1 MSSNEQFA
9 EVFRTRPEKYPYLL
23 EKGFPRILAKIAK
36 IWGTDKANEYF
47 IELLV
52 DKRGTRKGFPP
63 IIAEE
68 IFFLSE
74 LHTLLYRG
82 QSLGTVQVWSDSQR
96 ITQAE
101 TKTREFREALEARSI
116 KFIAPEFFA
125 RISRGDM
132 SAVVLFVNA
141 GMDIDTPNEQ
151 GWTPLMV
158 ALFEGREE
166 VALFLIKKGA
176 NVNFSDRSGYRPVH
190 WAAFKGYT
198 TVIDEIVTRSGD
210 VNAETDYGW
219 TALLQAASLGHVA
232 TVDCLMRHGAKPN
245 SRDKEGAAAIHKAA
259 SNDHGDVARALVR
272 GGAAR
277 DLEGTDRMTALH
289 IAARLGYDDTV
300 EALLELGCSLAAK
313 DTRGAT
319 PLHLAAGNNHIV
331 VLEQLISLK
340 PVIAARDKEGATPLV
355 YAVRTG
361 AIAAARRLVR
371 AGAKIRETID
381 IAMPEMETPT
391 NGSLGRMWVGAAG
404 ALKMFDNAAR
414 SSNKLQRLIDRND
427 VDGVKRLAEK
437 NIDVN
442 ARYADGRTPLEHAAN
457 RNHDQIWWLLV
468 EHGAG
473 RAVDRTS
480 ARTSE

>member
-1 MSSNEQFA
+1 LSTNEQFA
-9 EVFRTRPEKYPYLL
+9 EVFKSRPDKYPLLL
-23 EKGFPRILAKIAK
+23 EKGFPRIFSKIAA

-52 DKRGTRKGFPP
+52 DKRGTRKGFPQK
-63 IIAEE
+63 IAEE

-74 LHTLLYRG
+74 LHTLLYHG
-82 QSLGTVQVWSDSQR
+82 QSLSGGQVWNDSQR

-158 ALFEGREE
+158 ALFEGRED

-190 WAAFKGYT
+190 WAAFKAYT
-198 TVIDEIVTRSGD
+198 TVINEIVARNGD

-232 TVDCLMRHGAKPN
+232 TVEALLRHGARPN
-245 SRDKEGAAAIHKAA
+245 AKDKEGAAAIHKAA
-259 SNDHGDVARALVR
+259 SNDHADLTRALVR

-277 DLEGTDRMTALH
+277 DLEGADRSTALH
-289 IAARLGYDDTV
+289 IAARLGHDDTV
-300 EALLELGCSLAAK
+300 EALLEIGCSQAVK

-319 PLHLAAGNNHIV
+319 PLHLAAAGNHIV
-331 VLEQLISLK
+331 VLEQLITLK
-340 PVIAARDKEGATPLV
+340 PAISPRDKDGATPLV
-355 YAVRTG
+355 YAVRAG
-361 AIAAARRLVR
+361 AIEAARRLNR
-371 AGAKIRETID
+371 AGAPIQETIGND
-381 IAMPEMETPT
+381 VPETATPAA
-391 NGSLGRMWVGAAG
+391 NGLGRMLVGAAG
-404 ALKMFDNAAR
+404 ALKVFDQVSR
-414 SSNKLQRLIDRND
+414 TSGKLQRLIERND
-427 VDGVKRLAEK
+427 VEGVKRIIDK
-437 NIDVN
+437 IVDVN
-442 ARYADGRTPLEHAAN
+442 ARDAEGRTPLEHAAI
-457 RNHDQIWWLLV
+457 RDHDQIWWLLV
-468 EHGAG
+468 ERGAG
-473 RAVDRTS
+473 KSNDRAT
-480 ARTSE
+480 